1 MVKVTLSGNISQMA
15 GGATSIEVEA
25 TSVRQIFCYLQDRFP
40 NIKSHMVDDIAVAI
54 DGTVFQDAWL
64 EKITENSEVY
74 LLPRIGGGAPKF
86 SYENWKTKK

>member
-1 MVKVTLSGNISQMA
+1 L
-15 GGATSIEVEA
+15 EA
-25 TSVRQIFCYLQDRFP
+25 DEA
-40 NIKSHMVDDIAVAI
+40 KHMVDDIAVAI

-86 SYENWKTKK
+86 SYENWKTKN